1 MRLGPVATVGILLGL
16 ALILPG
22 CGDRNSATAG
32 AGTTLPQGT
41 QAAHSAPTRTC
52 KTQLGD
58 LLGSMDTLRQKLAVG
73 LNYGAYLHEVRTAR
87 DAYDGVPVDRL
98 ALACLIAVGTP
109 AERALNRYTEAANT
123 WGDCL
128 ASASCDSE
136 SVEPKLQHEWAL
148 ASERLSSAR
157 QGLRGAGRYE
167 APAARAM

>member
-1 MRLGPVATVGILLGL
+1 MRLGPAATVGILLAL
-16 ALILPG
+16 ALVLPG

-32 AGTTLPQGT
+32 TGTAPPQGA

-52 KTQLGD
+52 RAQLGGF
-58 LLGSMDTLRQKLAVG
+58 LGSMDALRQKLAVG
-73 LNYGAYLHEVRTAR
+73 LSYGAYLHEVRTVR

-98 ALACLIAVGTP
+98 ALACLVAVGTP

-136 SVEPKLQHEWAL
+136 SVEPKLQREWEL
-148 ASERLSSAR
+148 ASERLSSAQ
-157 QGLRGAGRYE
+157 QGLRGSGRY
-167 APAARAM
+167 